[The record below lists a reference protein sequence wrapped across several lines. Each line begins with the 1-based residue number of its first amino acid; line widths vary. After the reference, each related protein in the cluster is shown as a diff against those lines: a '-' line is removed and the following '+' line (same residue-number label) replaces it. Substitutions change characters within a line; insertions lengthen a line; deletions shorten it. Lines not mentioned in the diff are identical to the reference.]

1 MNNLID
7 RSLYFSVITE
17 DSLMQARLLEANQAG
32 AGQTLMTEPGALH
45 VLQQPVA
52 GSLEDTLVASR
63 SGDDLLMAFRS
74 QEDLPVLT
82 LEQFFANDGQLQILR
97 QDGELVRGIVA
108 QDQSQQGPLS
118 FSTESLGSFE
128 QQAEAPVLAT
138 LHQAMFTEEPAPL
151 SLMAA
156 ADQPLRINNAVDT
169 VDALGRITEL
179 FSGDVTDD
187 KFAPLQGTGPEGAI
201 LEILDGAEVIGEV
214 KVGPG
219 GDWTFEQESAL
230 AEGGHVFTAR
240 VKGSG
245 ETSNAFALIVDSIAP
260 SRVIIEG
267 IYDDREGLI
276 KIGGGT
282 QTSDSTPL
290 FKGTAEKLSVVEI
303 YNGKVL
309 IGTARANSNGEWTF
323 APPFTLPD
331 GDYNITARAS
341 DYSGNTGLAS
351 TAYKFSIDTTPA
363 PAAIARLTSI
373 SEDTGSDAND
383 FITRDATLVF
393 NIGVEGD
400 LRVDERV
407 QISFDKGVTWL
418 DAQPNGRDWVYDNT
432 TNAFAEGSHDVLTR
446 VVNGKGKTGD
456 ITKQN
461 VVVDTTAP
469 ADGDYQV
476 SVDNFID
483 DVGSV
488 TGTFPSGSKTDD
500 TSPLL
505 QGKVS
510 GLQSGDEVHIYEGQS
525 YLGKAHVNGSAW
537 TYQLSGLSSATYNYR
552 AVIVDRAGNLGEA
565 SDTFTIVVDLAAPVG
580 TPSITQ
586 AYDDVGLDQGWL
598 KSGAR
603 TDDTQPQLTGQAE
616 PDGVVHVYLNGIKIG
631 STTANATGSWT
642 FDLQQANHTLDVGK
656 NIFTARNVSITGTE
670 SADSLPFTLTVE
682 STSSGAG
689 GMAYGGLGYEVANAG
704 DFNGDGIDDFIVT
717 APANQYGN
725 EKAKKSAAYIVY
737 GTENGL
743 PEFGAGIDKMT
754 ADQGIKIDASKL
766 TLGDYQNTGIHAR
779 GAGDFNG
786 DGYDDIIIG
795 SHFEDGAHIIYGRGD
810 GPESI
815 QLQSTY
821 DPKIST
827 GATRIGWGSAWS
839 AADIAWSDVNAD
851 GYADAIV
858 SDSDQ
863 NKVYI
868 IYGGKDAQA
877 MHGGRNIDMEGNILK
892 YKHASEL
899 PTGSYSV
906 INENKLDSHTSFG
919 DHLNSV
925 GDVNGDGLDDFVVTY
940 PIANS
945 AEGKTYAGSAFLLF
959 GQQGGFDKTW
969 TIDNYA
975 QRGIRLS
982 GTEYGELLGDVILDY
997 TAEGHGGHRYGTMNT
1012 VSTLG
1017 DINGDGVAD
1026 FIIGSPDWGD
1036 ADTDGNAP
1044 GRAYVVFGKKGEVQN
1059 WSDINLGEL
1068 NGRDGFILQAKGM
1081 GNAQLGNGVMGGFDF
1096 NGDGIDDFLVG
1107 APNATLDGKGNA
1119 GASYL
1124 VFGQKNGVFNATVD
1138 LDQLVAEGK
1147 AVKWSGNNGDRMGT
1161 NHAMGDW
1168 NGDGIADIA
1177 IPSWMADP
1185 NGKVNAGSYMI
1196 QYGETAQLTHK
1207 FTAGDDAIVGREN
1220 AVDRVAGGMGNDTI
1234 TGVGVNDVV
1243 YGGSGNDTIAL
1254 DSRALKRVEVNG
1266 KITAD
1271 SSTLFTR
1278 IDGGLGIDTL
1288 ILTGSDKVL
1297 NIGMLGERLR
1307 GIEQFDLGSANNVL
1321 QITQGDVVRLGKI
1334 GLVTDSGKVQLLVEG
1349 SGQTSVELLKQNSK
1363 QQWVLS
1369 GVHGGENGKVYDVYT
1384 DAANTLELFVP
1395 RDSATLPTAVSA
1407 DAFSM
1412 EPTEAAAHGNLWMLF
1427 DDESSTGI
1435 MLSNESLTS
1444 VHGGSGNDVI
1454 GLATT
1459 TFTSINGGDGVDT
1472 LLIDA
1477 KQLSLDMD
1485 TLIDRINSIEKIDLG
1500 QGSGNTLKLSA
1511 NALDEL
1517 GQSSNLNANGKAQ
1530 VVINGDDTNSLQLL
1544 VGPNESWV
1552 ETGTVEQGGIIYDT
1566 YVTGL
1571 TELLVEQN
1579 INVSLA

>member
-1 MNNLID
+1 MKNLID
-7 RSLYFSVITE
+7 SSLYFSVITE
-17 DSLMQARLLEANQAG
+17 DSLMQARLLDATQAG

-63 SGDDLLMAFRS
+63 SGDDLLLAFRA
-74 QEDLPVLT
+74 QESHPVLT
-82 LEQFFANDGQLQILR
+82 LEQFFAHNGQLHILR
-97 QDGELVRGIVA
+97 QDGELLRGITA
-108 QDQSQQGPLS
+108 LEQPQQGPLS
-118 FSTESLGSFE
+118 FSAESLGSFE
-128 QQAEAPVLAT
+128 QQAEAPTLAT
-138 LHQAMFTEEPAPL
+138 LHQAMFTEEAPPL

-156 ADQPLRINNAVDT
+156 ADQPLRIHNA
-169 VDALGRITEL
+169 VDALGGITGSL
-179 FSGDVTDD
+179 ISGDVTDD
-187 KFAPLQGTGPEGAI
+187 KFAPLQGTGPAGAT
-201 LEILDGAEVIGEV
+201 LEIIDGAEVVGEV
-214 KVGPG
+214 KVGPDG
-219 GDWTFEQESAL
+219 NWTFEQESAL

-245 ETSNAFALIVDSIAP
+245 ETSDVFALIIDSIAP
-260 SRVIIEG
+260 PRVIIEG
-267 IYDDREGLI
+267 IYDDQDGLL
-276 KIGGGT
+276 KIGGST
-282 QTSDSTPL
+282 YTDDNTPL
-290 FKGTAEKLSVVEI
+290 LKGTAEKLSVVEI
-303 YNGKVL
+303 YNGKTL
-309 IGTARANSNGEWTF
+309 IGTARANGKGEWSF
-323 APPFTLPD
+323 SPPFALPD
-331 GDYNITARAS
+331 GDYSITAKAS
-341 DYSGNTGLAS
+341 DYTGNTGLAS
-351 TAYKFSIDTTPA
+351 IAYKFSIDTVPA
-363 PAAIARLTSI
+363 PAATAHLASI

-383 FITRDATLVF
+383 FITQDATLIF
-393 NIGVEGD
+393 NIGVKGD

-407 QISFDKGVTWL
+407 QISFDNGVSWL
-418 DAQPNGRDWVYDNT
+418 DAEPNGRDWIFNYTENV
-432 TNAFAEGSHDVLTR
+432 FAEGSHDVLTR
-446 VVNGKGKTGD
+446 VVNEKGKAGD
-456 ITKQN
+456 IIKQN
-461 VVVDTTAP
+461 IVIDTTAP
-469 ADGDYQV
+469 TGGAYQV
-476 SVDNFID
+476 TIDKFID
-483 DVGSV
+483 DAGSV
-488 TGTFPSGSKTDD
+488 TGPFPSGSKTDD

-505 QGKVS
+505 QGKVA
-510 GLQSGDEVHIYEGQS
+510 GLQAGDEVHIYEGQH
-525 YLGKAHVNGSAW
+525 YLGKAYVNGEVW
-537 TYQLSGLSSATYNYR
+537 EYQLSGLGNNTYDYR
-552 AVIVDRAGNLGEA
+552 AVIVDRAGNLGKT
-565 SDTFTIVVDLAAPVG
+565 SNTFSIVVDLSAPVG
-580 TPSITQ
+580 APSINQ
-586 AYDDVGLDQGWL
+586 AYDNIGAEKGWL

-603 TDDTQPQLTGQAE
+603 TDDTQPLLSGQAE
-616 PDGVVHVYLNGIKIG
+616 PDGIVHIYLNGTKIG
-631 STTANATGSWT
+631 ATKANATGAWN
-642 FDLQQANHTLDVGK
+642 FNLQEINYTLDVGK
-656 NIFTARNVSITGTE
+656 NIFTAKNVSITGTE
-670 SADSLPFTLTVE
+670 GANSLPFTLTIE
-682 STSSGAG
+682 GTSSGVGAI
-689 GMAYGGLGYEVANAG
+689 AYGGLGYEVANAG

-717 APANQYGN
+717 APATQYGK
-725 EKAKKSAAYIVY
+725 EQKYKSAAYIVY

-743 PEFGAGIDKMT
+743 PEFKAGIDQMT
-754 ADQGIKIDASKL
+754 ADQGIKIDGSKL
-766 TLGDYQNTGIHAR
+766 TLGDYKNTGIHAR

-810 GPESI
+810 APASI
-815 QLQSTY
+815 QLKSKY
-821 DPKIST
+821 DPKVST
-827 GATRIGWGSAWS
+827 EATRIGWGSGWT

-863 NKVYI
+863 NKVYV

-877 MHGGRNIDMEGNILK
+877 MHGGRNIDMAGDKLNF
-892 YKHASEL
+892 YGSTEL
-899 PTGSYSV
+899 PQGSYSV
-906 INENKLDSHTSFG
+906 INKNKLDGHTSFG

-940 PIANS
+940 PIASS

-1036 ADTDGNAP
+1036 AAADGNAP

-1107 APNATLDGKGNA
+1107 APNATVDGKENA

-1124 VFGQKNGVFNATVD
+1124 VFGQKKGVFNATVD

-1185 NGKVNAGSYMI
+1185 NGKVNAGSYRI

-1243 YGGSGNDTIAL
+1243 YGGSGDDTIAL

-1271 SSTLFTR
+1271 GSTLFTR
-1278 IDGGLGIDTL
+1278 IDGGLGVDTL
-1288 ILTGSDKVL
+1288 ILTGSGKVL

-1307 GIEQFDLGSANNVL
+1307 GIEKFDLGSANNVL

-1369 GVHGGENGKVYDVYT
+1369 GVHGGKNGKVYDVYT

-1407 DAFSM
+1407 NAFSM
-1412 EPTEAAAHGNLWMLF
+1412 EPTEEAAHGNLWMLF

-1444 VHGGSGNDVI
+1444 VQGGSGNDVI

-1544 VGPNESWV
+1544 VGPNESWI

-1579 INVSLA
+1579 INVSLV